1 MTLEELRSKENE
13 IKDEFANKVSELRR
27 QYCNENN
34 SYKVGD
40 IFTDHIGSIVIES
53 INYRLFENPCCIY
66 YGVEL
71 KKDGTP
77 RKDGSK
83 RQAWQSNEK
92 K

>member
-1 MTLEELRSKENE
+1 MTLEELN
-13 IKDEFANKVSELRR
+13 NKIMVLRNKFNNDVYLLKIA
-27 QYCNENN
+27 YCNLNN
-34 SYKVGD
+34 PYKVGD
-40 IFTDHIGSIVIES
+40 IFTDHIGSIVIENIKPYCS
-53 INYRLFENPCCIY
+53 DEPCCVY
-66 YGVEL
+66 YGTEL